1 MWTGSG
7 QQNLSF
13 GGSSAGTVE
22 PAVRRRT
29 TAVHVLQ
36 LVGDNVPLLAL
47 QYLQYHV
54 MIHYLCIQQ
63 LVRRLV
69 REFTIS
75 KFSY

>member
-1 MWTGSG
+1 MLPW
-7 QQNLSF
+7 Q
-13 GGSSAGTVE
+13 SSLVSKTSVLEEFCRYGRAS
-22 PAVRRRT
+22 RT
-29 TAVHVLQ
+29 TAV
-36 LVGDNVPLLAL
+36 LVGDNAPLLAL